1 MSSEGL
7 KKKFVEQVKLRAYD
21 DKYVDKAEEKEI
33 LTSAIDDGISVASA
47 RAVLMQ
53 VCEQNG
59 YILESKLVADAKD
72 LLDTFV
78 GNDGKVDEKEFND
91 TVATLR
97 KRVDGKKTDLEL
109 KRLLLTMMQEHQ
121 MRAKTGMMSNWHK
134 KALKEAGL
142 A

>member
-1 MSSEGL
+1 MSSEGF

-33 LTSAIDDGISVASA
+33 LTYAIDDGISVASA

-91 TVATLR
+91 TVAMLR